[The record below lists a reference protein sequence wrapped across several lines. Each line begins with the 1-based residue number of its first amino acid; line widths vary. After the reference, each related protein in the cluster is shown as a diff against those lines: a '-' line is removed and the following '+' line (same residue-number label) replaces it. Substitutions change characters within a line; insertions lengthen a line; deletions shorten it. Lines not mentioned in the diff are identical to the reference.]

1 MTRRN
6 LIAPGQG
13 AEARVAELHR
23 LCGADYAKGQSQR
36 AVPNLSYSY
45 AAASLATVG
54 TVTER
59 SDLDV
64 AIRVAQKML
73 TVYGNVDSSD
83 IFAYAQAHG
92 ALTESLRIILR
103 ALGAEGGEQ
112 A

>member
-13 AEARVAELHR
+13 TEARVAELHR
-23 LCGADYAKGQSQR
+23 LCDADYAKGESQR
-36 AVPNLSYSY
+36 AVPNLSTSY
-45 AAASLATVG
+45 AAASLAMTGAVA
-54 TVTER
+54 EQ
-59 SDLDV
+59 SNLDV

-92 ALTESLRIILR
+92 ALAESLRIILR